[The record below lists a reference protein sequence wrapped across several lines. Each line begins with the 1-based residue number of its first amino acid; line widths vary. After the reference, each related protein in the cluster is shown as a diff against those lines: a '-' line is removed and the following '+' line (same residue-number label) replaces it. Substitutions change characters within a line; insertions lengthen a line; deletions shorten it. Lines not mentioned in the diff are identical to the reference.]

1 MPQLHLARWIPLT
14 AGGVVLATVVS
25 RDSNTMVAGLAQ
37 QKFLNNTVGSYVTVL
52 LVVAIGC
59 LGLRLLTAAVLP
71 LLRRWATATA
81 SPIDDALL
89 RYGETYAIPFAYGLV
104 AHAGIQ
110 GLNLHPALDRL
121 LDVTVLAAATL
132 LVTRLLQLLVVN
144 ALRLWWHQARGET
157 DAEASLYLLTPA
169 IDIALWTIAAIFF
182 LQNLGLNLTGL
193 LASLGVGGVA
203 LALAS
208 RSVFEDLFN
217 YYTIVLDRPFE
228 IGDFLAIEESEF
240 MGTVERVGIKS
251 TRLRSLGGE
260 ELIFPNTYL
269 TTHRLRNYRRMY
281 QRRVCFH
288 FGVEYNTP
296 PDVLSAIPDLVR
308 SLVEPIAGTRFD
320 RCHFYQYGNSSLDF
334 ETVYFVLDR
343 DYNVYMDLHQQ
354 VCLGIYRAF
363 TERGIAF
370 AFPTRTVHIQIEEAK
385 P

>member
-1 MPQLHLARWIPLT
+1 MQQLHLARWATLT
-14 AGGVVLATVVS
+14 LGSVLLATVVG
-25 RDSNTMVAGLAQ
+25 RDSNSMVGELAQ
-37 QKFLNNTVGSYVTVL
+37 QTFLNNTLGSYATVL
-52 LVVAIGC
+52 AVVLAGVLGIRLVTK
-59 LGLRLLTAAVLP
+59 LLWP
-71 LLRRWATATA
+71 LLQTWSAATQ
-81 SPIDDALL
+81 SPMDDALVQ
-89 RYGETYAIPFAYGLV
+89 YSETYVIPFAYGLV
-104 AHAGIQ
+104 IYTGIQ

-121 LDVTVLAAATL
+121 VDITVLAVSTF
-132 LVTRLLQLLVVN
+132 LVTRLLQLLVIQT
-144 ALRLWWHQARGET
+144 LRLWWQRARGET
-157 DAEASLYLLTPA
+157 DPEANLHLLTPA
-169 IDIALWTIAAIFF
+169 IDIVLWTIAIIFF

-228 IGDFLAIEESEF
+228 IGDFLVIDNSEF

-281 QRRVCFH
+281 RRRVCFH

-296 PDVLSAIPDLVR
+296 PDVLSNIPELVR
-308 SLVEPIAGTRFD
+308 TIVEPIASTLFD

-343 DYNVYMDLHQQ
+343 DYNVYMDVHQQ

-370 AFPTRTVHIQIEEAK
+370 AFPTRTVHIQIEDEK
-385 P
+385 S

>member
-1 MPQLHLARWIPLT
+1 MQQLHLARWITLT
-14 AGGVVLATVVS
+14 FGSAILATVVS
-25 RDSNTMVAGLAQ
+25 SDSNTMVSRLAQ
-37 QKFLNNTVGSYVTVL
+37 QTFLNNTWGSYAT
-52 LVVAIGC
+52 VVAVVLTGL
-59 LGLRLLTAAVLP
+59 LGIRLITGAVFP
-71 LLRRWATATA
+71 LLRRWAAATE
-81 SPIDDALL
+81 SLIDDALIQ
-89 RYGETYAIPFAYGLV
+89 YGETYALPFAYGLV
-104 AHAGIQ
+104 VYTGIQ

-121 LDVTVLAAATL
+121 LDITVLATATL
-132 LVTRLLQLLVVN
+132 LVTRLLQLVVVN
-144 ALRLWWHQARGET
+144 ALRLWWQKNRGTT
-157 DAEASLYLLTPA
+157 DPEASLHLLTPA
-169 IDIALWTIAAIFF
+169 IDIALWTIALIFF

-228 IGDFLAIEESEF
+228 IGDFLVIDESEF
-240 MGTVERVGIKS
+240 MGTVERVGVKS

-281 QRRVCFH
+281 HRRVCFH

-296 PDVLSAIPDLVR
+296 PDVLSSIPEMVR
-308 SLVEPIAGTRFD
+308 SIVEPIAGTRFE

-363 TERGIAF
+363 TERGIPF
-370 AFPTRTVHIQIEEAK
+370 ALPTRTVHIQIEEAK

>member
-1 MPQLHLARWIPLT
+1 MQQLHFARWVTLT
-14 AGGVVLATVVS
+14 FGSAILATVVS
-25 RDSNTMVAGLAQ
+25 SDSNTMVSELAQ
-37 QKFLNNTVGSYVTVL
+37 QRFLNNTLSSYATVVTVVLAGL
-52 LVVAIGC
+52 LGI
-59 LGLRLLTAAVLP
+59 RLVTASLFP
-71 LLRRWATATA
+71 LLYRWVALTD
-81 SPIDDALL
+81 SLMDDALVQ
-89 RYGETYAIPFAYGLV
+89 YSKTYVVPFAYGLV
-104 AHAGIQ
+104 VYNGIQ
-110 GLNLHPALDRL
+110 GLNLHPSLDRL

-132 LVTRLLQLLVVN
+132 VATRLLQLLVVN
-144 ALRLWWHQARGET
+144 ALRLWWQQSRGE
-157 DAEASLYLLTPA
+157 ANSEASLHLLTPA
-169 IDIALWTIAAIFF
+169 IDVAMWTIAAIFF

-228 IGDFLAIEESEF
+228 IGDFLVIDESEF
-240 MGTVERVGIKS
+240 MGTVERVGVKS

-281 QRRVCFH
+281 RRRVCFH

-296 PDVLSAIPDLVR
+296 PDVLSSIPDVVR
-308 SLVEPIAGTRFD
+308 GIVETVAGTLFD

-343 DYNVYMDLHQQ
+343 DYNLYMDLHQQ

-370 AFPTRTVHIQIEEAK
+370 AFPTRTVHIQIEEEK